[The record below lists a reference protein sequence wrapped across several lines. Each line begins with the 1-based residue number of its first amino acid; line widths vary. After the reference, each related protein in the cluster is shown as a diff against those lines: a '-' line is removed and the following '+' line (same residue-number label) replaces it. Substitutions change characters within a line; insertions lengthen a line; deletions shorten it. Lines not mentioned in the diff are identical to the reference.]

1 MTTSTDTLLHRLL
14 HWERTMPDTVY
25 LTQPLPDG
33 STVDYTWRQV
43 ADEARRIAS
52 YLQTLALPPRSHIAL
67 LGRNSAHWLMADLAI
82 WMAGH
87 VTVPLYYTLSAANA
101 RHVFAHS
108 ESRLLFLGKMDGT
121 TDNWTELQH
130 ALPVGLPVIGLPMS
144 PLPHDNPVMH
154 WNDLLAMHAPLTDIE
169 LPSRATLATI
179 LYTSG
184 STGQPKGVMHS
195 YGSMIDIAEVSDA
208 LFAITPEDRMLS
220 YLPLAHAAER
230 SLLEATSLYFGCRVF
245 FANNLESFQQDLR
258 RARPTLFF
266 SVPRLWVRFRQGV
279 SEKIPP
285 WVQKVAFALPVVST
299 RLRRKILGTLGLDQV
314 RVAFSGSAPLSPEVL
329 VWYRNLGLDLL
340 EGYGMCENFAISH
353 INPPG
358 RVRIGTVGLPE
369 PGVECRIGEDSE
381 IQVRGPGQM
390 LGYYKMPEATAQ
402 TLPPDGFLR
411 TGDQGVIDA
420 DGYLRIIGR
429 VKDMFKTGKGRYVA
443 PVPIEN
449 SLGNHPLVDTVCV
462 AGLGLPRPFALVML
476 SPQGQGAAA
485 DGRDAVKRELHQLM
499 DATNA
504 TLEEHERL
512 SCLIVVREAWSI
524 ENGLLTPTLKIRRS
538 VIEAR
543 YMPLAE
549 AWQQGGQAVLWE

>member
-14 HWERTMPDTVY
+14 HWERTMPETVY
-25 LTQPLPDG
+25 LTQPLADG
-33 STVDYTWRQV
+33 RTVDYTWRQV
-43 ADEARRIAS
+43 ADEARRIAH

-67 LGRNSAHWLMADLAI
+67 LGRNSAHWLIADLAI

-87 VTVPLYYTLSAANA
+87 VTIPLYCTLSAANA
-101 RHVFAHS
+101 RYVFEHS

-121 TDNWTELQH
+121 SDNWTELQH
-130 ALPVGLPVIGLPMS
+130 ALPIGLPVVGLPMS
-144 PLPHDNPVMH
+144 PLPHDNPVMQWH
-154 WNDLLAMHAPLTDIE
+154 DLLAMHAPLADIA
-169 LPSRATLATI
+169 LPSRDALATI

-195 YGSMIDIAEVSDA
+195 YGSMIDIAQVSDA
-208 LFAITPEDRMLS
+208 LFSITPEDRMLS

-230 SLLEATSLYFGCRVF
+230 SLVEATSLYFGCRVF
-245 FANNLESFQQDLR
+245 FANNLETFQQDLR

-279 SEKIPP
+279 CEKIPP
-285 WVQKVAFALPVVST
+285 WLQKLAFALPVAST
-299 RLRRKILGTLGLDQV
+299 RLRRKILVALGLDQV

-329 VWYRNLGLDLL
+329 VWYRSLGLDLL
-340 EGYGMCENFAISH
+340 EGYGMSENFAISH

-358 RVRIGTVGLPE
+358 KVRIGTVGLPE
-369 PGVECRIGEDSE
+369 PGVQCRIGEDSE

-420 DGYLRIIGR
+420 DGYLRIVGR

-449 SLGNHPLVDTVCV
+449 ALGNHPLVDTVCV

-476 SPQGQGAAA
+476 SPQGQAES
-485 DGRDAVKRELHQLM
+485 RDSVKRELHQLM
-499 DATNA
+499 DTTNA
-504 TLEEHERL
+504 ALEEHERL
-512 SCLIVVREAWSI
+512 GCLIVVREPWSI

-549 AWQQGGQAVLWE
+549 GWQQGGQAVLWE